1 MYFSQQTKMDIE
13 LPLLILYKIRTSRLS
28 QNKEQQRSGRS
39 AAKKRRV
46 YLRNERKFP
55 NRVNLLDLNEEE
67 IKARYRLSS
76 EAIQSLFEKVKENL
90 NPKTERSH
98 AIPGIV
104 KLLCALHF
112 FASGSF
118 QNSVSTA
125 GGITQSSFSRFL
137 FQVIQAIVNL
147 YKEYISFPNDPAS
160 LKAVKQSFLSIA
172 GFPNVIGA
180 IDCTHVALSPP
191 SENEYIY
198 RNEKHFHSLNMQV
211 VVSNNMKIIDVV
223 AKFPGSTEDSYILS
237 QSGLHQRFENG
248 EFGSGWLLGDS
259 MYGLKPWL
267 MTPVSNPKTRAEKKY
282 NHAHSATRSI
292 IDRTFGM
299 LKTRFGCLDKSKG
312 VLLYSPEKVC
322 KIFFVCCILHNI
334 AMNESDYIEVN
345 EEYAQHEEINMEPFE
360 DDTDEG
366 GILREKLILE
376 HFAG

>member
-1 MYFSQQTKMDIE
+1 MDIE
-13 LPLLILYKIRTSRLS
+13 LPLLLLYKIRTKSSKNGNEERQKRSSARKRL
-28 QNKEQQRSGRS
+28 
-39 AAKKRRV
+39 

-55 NRVNLLDLNEEE
+55 NRVNLLDLDEQE

-76 EAIQSLFEKVKENL
+76 GAIQNLFEKVKENL

-104 KLLCALHF
+104 KLLCVLHF

-147 YKEYISFPNDPAS
+147 YKEYISFPNDSAS
-160 LKAVKQSFLSIA
+160 LESVKENFMKIA
-172 GFPNVIGA
+172 GFPNVIGLV
-180 IDCTHVALSPP
+180 DCTHIALSPP

-211 VVSNNMKIIDVV
+211 VTSYNMKIIDVV

-248 EFGSGWLLGDS
+248 EFGTGWLLGDS
-259 MYGLKPWL
+259 GYGLKTWL
-267 MTPVSNPKTRAEKKY
+267 MTPVENPTTAAEEKY
-282 NHAHSATRSI
+282 NTAHQATRSV

-299 LKTRFGCLDKSKG
+299 LKSRFSCLDKSKG
-312 VLLYSPEKVC
+312 VLLYTPEKVC

-334 AMNESDYIEVN
+334 ALNENLELELN
-345 EEYAQHEEINMEPFE
+345 EGYGEQEEINTEPFE
-360 DDTDEG
+360 EDTDDG
-366 GILREKLILE
+366 RVLRAELIRD
-376 HFAG
+376 HFSE